1 MTSLTELRPL
11 PGDLGEHEFLI
22 NMGPQHPSTHGV
34 LRVILRVDGER
45 IVDVRP
51 DVGFLHRCFEKVSE
65 GWTYQQVVPLT
76 DRNDYVSAMTNELA
90 YVQAVEELAGV
101 EVPERAKW
109 IRVLIAELQRVA
121 SHLVWF
127 GTFALDL
134 GGTTPFIYAIRE
146 RELILDLFE
155 AISGARLTY
164 SYMRI
169 GGVRNDLPPGFEA
182 KTREFLK
189 LMPSRLREY
198 ENLFMKNRIYE
209 LRSKGIGRL
218 SAEDAIAYGASG
230 PTLRGSGVDW
240 DLRRDEP
247 YAAYDKFRFA
257 VPLGKTGD
265 VYDRAW
271 CRFEEMRV
279 SFKIIEQALDGLP
292 EGEVRAKVPR
302 VLKPPAGEVY
312 SRIDSPRGE
321 VGVYLVS
328 DGGTNPYR
336 VKWRAP
342 SFVHLQLLP
351 IMARGHVI
359 ADMVAIIGS
368 IDIILG
374 EVDR

>member
-1 MTSLTELRPL
+1 MTAISEVRPV
-11 PGDLGEHEFLI
+11 PGGLGEHELLV

-45 IVDVRP
+45 IVEARP

-65 GWTYQQVVPLT
+65 GWTYPQVVPLT

-90 YVQAVEELAGV
+90 YVIAVEKLLGL
-101 EVPERAKW
+101 EVPEKAQHL
-109 IRVLIAELQRVA
+109 RVLIAELQRVA

-134 GGTTPFIYAIRE
+134 GATTPFLYAIRE
-146 RELILDLFE
+146 REHILDLFE
-155 AISGARLTY
+155 ALCGARLTY

-169 GGVRNDLPPGFEA
+169 GGVRNDLPPGFDRR
-182 KTREFLK
+182 TREFLE

-209 LRSKGIGRL
+209 LRSRGIGRV
-218 SAEDAIAYGASG
+218 SAEEAVAYGASG

-247 YAAYDKFRFA
+247 YAAYDRYRLR
-257 VPLGKTGD
+257 VPLGRNGD
-265 VYDRAW
+265 VYDRAY
-271 CRFEEMRV
+271 CRFEEIRA
-279 SFKIIEQALDGLP
+279 SLDLIEQVLESLP

-302 VLKPPAGEVY
+302 VIKPPPGEVY
-312 SRIDSPRGE
+312 SRVESPRGE

-328 DGGTNPYR
+328 DGGPNPYR

-351 IMARGHVI
+351 LMAKGHVI